1 MAIVGN
7 GDNSYDI
14 NDAVMQRLEMI
25 LSQAGTDDPK
35 GLAAAVV
42 AAAHDPDYNSKMM
55 SAVKSGAWP
64 AIIPAL
70 SQQMKSP
77 PQQPQTPNMQQA
89 AMQPMQPQ
97 PTPQMGSLAQMPRP
111 MFA

>member
-1 MAIVGN
+1 MAIVGSGEN
-7 GDNSYDI
+7 TYDI

-25 LSQAGTDDPK
+25 LSEAGTDDPK
-35 GLAAAVV
+35 SLAAAVV

-70 SQQMKSP
+70 SNQMKAP
-77 PQQPQTPNMQQA
+77 PEQPQAPTQQQA
-89 AMQPMQPQ
+89 SMQPMQPS
-97 PTPQMGSLAQMPRP
+97 PMPQMGSLAQLPKP